1 MCLLSLVVFLFST
14 ISCTDDIYI
23 LYGAI
28 IMQMLF
34 SILCFYLI
42 SYTLAILLQSSF
54 YGSRNAIVM
63 IQSKPFSV
71 LPMAGIFMSPA
82 A

>member
-1 MCLLSLVVFLFST
+1 MSFVFSGIFIFYHLVHT
-14 ISCTDDIYI
+14 RYI
-23 LYGAI
+23 FYMIAI

-34 SILCFYLI
+34 SILCFHLI
-42 SYTLAILLQSSF
+42 SYTLAILLQSSL

-63 IQSKPFSV
+63 IQSEPFSV